1 MLFTF
6 CQRSTGLLCSLLC
19 GALLH
24 FPAAAHSTV
33 VEPLNISELAAQS
46 HRVVRATVVA
56 RYVLP
61 HRGDRGEIY
70 TRVELQVR
78 EYLLGDGPG
87 QITVQQLGGQIGDLR
102 MVISGNAEFE
112 VGQEVIVF
120 LDYAPE
126 FELHYVVGLAQ
137 GLFVIDPTGP
147 TPTVDRDL
155 DGLSFYGAG
164 PTPLATLAR
173 TQALDELL
181 SLFSPSPLGV
191 PTVSEG
197 AIQ

>member
-1 MLFTF
+1 VLFTF

-19 GALLH
+19 GVLLH
-24 FPAAAHSTV
+24 FPATAHSTV
-33 VEPLNISELAAQS
+33 VEPLNISELAAES

-137 GLFVIDPTGP
+137 GLFRVHWVCQQCLRGQFNDGVHTNWIVHTRLCSMGKSVPGFCP
-147 TPTVDRDL
+147 DR
-155 DGLSFYGAG
+155 
-164 PTPLATLAR
+164 
-173 TQALDELL
+173 
-181 SLFSPSPLGV
+181 V
-191 PTVSEG
+191 
-197 AIQ
+197 